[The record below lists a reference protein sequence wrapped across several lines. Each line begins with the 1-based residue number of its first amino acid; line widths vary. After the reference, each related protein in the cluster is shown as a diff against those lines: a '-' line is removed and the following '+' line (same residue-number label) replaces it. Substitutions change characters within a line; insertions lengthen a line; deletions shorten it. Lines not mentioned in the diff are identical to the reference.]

1 MSVHATESV
10 SRKGLPA
17 NQLAAARA
25 REFVYAALEGWTAP
39 ANGDGAS
46 AADAAPGAAAA
57 PAPMTVPE
65 ELVDDAVLLVS
76 ELVTNAVMYAGTDID
91 VVCRLE
97 RNPATRLGVVVEV
110 ADRHPSRGYGAARTP
125 GVTSPATASS
135 W

>member
-1 MSVHATESV
+1 MSVHTTESV
-10 SRKGLPA
+10 SRKGLQA

-25 REFVYAALEGWTAP
+25 REFVCAALQGWTAP
-39 ANGDGAS
+39 SNGDGAS
-46 AADAAPGAAAA
+46 DAATASDAGAA
-57 PAPMTVPE
+57 PAPTAIPE

-97 RNPATRLGVVVEV
+97 RDPATRLGVVVEV
-110 ADRHPSRGYGAARTP
+110 ADRHPSRGCAVERTP
-125 GVTSPATASS
+125 GVTSPATAFS